1 MRRPARVRSVLIS
14 VLVLLELGGCPP
26 ACKTVCIAPSWWLG
40 SKQSKP
46 NTTRFSMSVQSY
58 FYGSQLACLLAWWCV
73 VRVVTRKHLYDL
85 CAGSVL
91 TRPLWLSERT
101 ILRLHE
107 RRRTAFVAL
116 PCALALASLK
126 PSLVARLVVA
136 LSMSLYHL
144 TESSATNRHGEYPL
158 LYNAW
163 AMVLPGRLAHAASFG
178 IAVHFVL
185 SSGIAKLWYGGLEWC
200 SPRTMA
206 VYLDTYRPSKSSPPL
221 SRGLSAWLARRAW
234 ATRAIAVGTVALE
247 CVLVPATLLLPS
259 AASRRVGTALMVAM
273 HLGIGGAMSARVG
286 IVFLTTLPCYAV
298 GFSCDA
304 PVGSREWWL
313 AAALALLP
321 TALAVAR
328 RRPLPEAWP
337 ISPISLF
344 MWNGAQAERLAALLM
359 TGDTR
364 LVLGCATATGAG
376 ADAETDATPLLGR
389 RVVHHG
395 ERPRGGQGGGKG
407 TGEEA
412 GEEVVVHDA
421 VLRVV
426 GFTLVHAECGALL
439 AAADVRTYTRR
450 VEEWLR
456 SERRLVE
463 VSSGRTLERAY
474 VVRLDASGCVVEVLA
489 RGHQPDKK
497 DK

>member
-1 MRRPARVRSVLIS
+1 M
-14 VLVLLELGGCPP
+14 
-26 ACKTVCIAPSWWLG
+26 T
-40 SKQSKP
+40 
-46 NTTRFSMSVQSY
+46 QSY

-91 TRPLWLSERT
+91 TRPPWLSERT

-126 PSLVARLVVA
+126 PSLLARLVVA

-163 AMVLPGRLAHAASFG
+163 AMVLPERLAHAASFG

-200 SPRTMA
+200 SPHTMA

-221 SRGLSAWLARRAW
+221 SRGLSTWLARRAW

-247 CVLVPATLLLPS
+247 CVVVPATLLLPS
-259 AASRRVGTALMVAM
+259 AAVRRVGTALMVAM
-273 HLGIGGAMSARVG
+273 HAGIGGAMSARVG

-313 AAALALLP
+313 AAALGLLP
-321 TALAVAR
+321 TAFAVVR
-328 RRPLPEAWP
+328 RKPLPEAWP
-337 ISPISLF
+337 LSPISLF
-344 MWNGAQAERLAALLM
+344 MWNGAQAERLATLLM

-364 LVLGCATATGAG
+364 LVLGCATSTGTG
-376 ADAETDATPLLGR
+376 ADAETDAAPLLGR
-389 RVVHHG
+389 RVIHHG
-395 ERPRGGQGGGKG
+395 ERPKKGGGSG
-407 TGEEA
+407 GGGEEA
-412 GEEVVVHDA
+412 AVLHDA

-426 GFTLVHAECGALL
+426 GFTLVHAEVGALL
-439 AAADVRTYTRR
+439 AAADLRAPGGDLASSLSRVTRH
-450 VEEWLR
+450 VEDWLR

-463 VSSGRTLERAY
+463 ASTGRRLERAY
-474 VVRLDASGCVVEVLA
+474 FVRLDASGCVIEVLA
-489 RGHQPDKK
+489 NSLSLDRSR
-497 DK
+497 